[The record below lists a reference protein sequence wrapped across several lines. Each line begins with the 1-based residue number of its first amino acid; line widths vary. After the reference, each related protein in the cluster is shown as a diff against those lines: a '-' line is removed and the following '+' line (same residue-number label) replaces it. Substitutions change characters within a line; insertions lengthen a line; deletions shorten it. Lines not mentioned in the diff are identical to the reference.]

1 MEKLNVSM
9 VQTDIYWENPVANR
23 AELEEN
29 IASIEGS
36 PDLIILPETFTTG
49 FTNNVAS
56 WTEPMNFITHKW
68 MKQLAAQYKTAICGS
83 ILIKEN
89 GLYYNRFL
97 FVKQDGSTTFYDK
110 KHLFAYGGEDDLFTA
125 GTEKVIIELNGWNI
139 CPLVCYDLRFPVFS
153 RNRSLEYDLL
163 IYSANWPE
171 SRIQV
176 WDTLLKARAIENQSY
191 VLGVNRIGTDGNNI
205 KYNGRSAGIDP
216 KGNNI
221 NKVQSNQGIINVHL
235 SKSDLKTFRKKFPA
249 HLDADNFEL
258 K

>member
-29 IASIEGS
+29 IASIEVS

-205 KYNGRSAGIDP
+205 KYNGLSAGIDP

>member
-49 FTNNVAS
+49 FTNKVAS
-56 WTEPMNFITHKW
+56 WAEPMNFITHKW

-97 FVKQDGSTTFYDK
+97 FVKQDGITTFTIK
-110 KHLFAYGGEDDLFTA
+110 NTFLLMV
-125 GTEKVIIELNGWNI
+125 EKMKCLRQEL
-139 CPLVCYDLRFPVFS
+139 
-153 RNRSLEYDLL
+153 
-163 IYSANWPE
+163 
-171 SRIQV
+171 
-176 WDTLLKARAIENQSY
+176 
-191 VLGVNRIGTDGNNI
+191 
-205 KYNGRSAGIDP
+205 
-216 KGNNI
+216 
-221 NKVQSNQGIINVHL
+221 
-235 SKSDLKTFRKKFPA
+235 RK
-249 HLDADNFEL
+249 
-258 K
+258 